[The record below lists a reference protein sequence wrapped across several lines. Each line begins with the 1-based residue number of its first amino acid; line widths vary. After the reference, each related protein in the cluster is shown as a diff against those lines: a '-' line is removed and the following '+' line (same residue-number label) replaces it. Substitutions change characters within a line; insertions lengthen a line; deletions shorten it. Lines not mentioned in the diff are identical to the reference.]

1 VSSARSPQV
10 TKSGWS
16 TSRSDL
22 ALGVR
27 RTHSTRQKRTSSAGA
42 AYRNIRFGLPAV
54 TCTAAQQMT
63 RELQL
68 IANRSANGNFASYT
82 SCMAQFTYAGSAAN
96 LRMLAEELHQDEEI
110 AAGCTIEVL
119 EQEPSRDS
127 LHNAELAQIVISV
140 ASGVAT
146 NFITDAIRAAVD
158 RARDRGSVTPVQPNI
173 EDAKKGEAVDTR
185 SLGDP
190 S

>member
-1 VSSARSPQV
+1 MV
-10 TKSGWS
+10 
-16 TSRSDL
+16 
-22 ALGVR
+22 
-27 RTHSTRQKRTSSAGA
+27 
-42 AYRNIRFGLPAV
+42 
-54 TCTAAQQMT
+54 
-63 RELQL
+63 
-68 IANRSANGNFASYT
+68 
-82 SCMAQFTYAGSAAN
+82 QFTYAGSAAN

-110 AAGCTIEVL
+110 AADCTIEVL

-173 EDAKKGEAVDTR
+173 GDAKKGEAVDTR